1 MYLHPSAAN
10 LLRDTIYAL
19 GESDQIFCTTH
30 SPWMIDLSK
39 NWQSLTNVFCREKVH
54 MVAIANAEYCNLT
67 WSLYGHAPLA
77 KEPVAIKAW
86 LCLEG

>member
-1 MYLHPSAAN
+1 MP
-10 LLRDTIYAL
+10 
-19 GESDQIFCTTH
+19 IFEWKTK
-30 SPWMIDLSK
+30 SF
-39 NWQSLTNVFCREKVH
+39 VFCREKVH